1 MAEKRRL
8 PPNLAAL
15 ANVSRMLSLVETLE
29 SRGPSL
35 HGLGVFYG
43 RPGLGKT
50 SSGTC
55 CAVLRSTVHLSINPF
70 IREKGLMQMIAAEL
84 GARVPTRITKDD
96 LFNLTCGA
104 MADANRTIILDE
116 ADHLLRETV
125 INTVRFLHDETRVPI
140 ILMGEEDLPVKLLQ
154 FPRVHGRV
162 LERTGAEEATMADL
176 DLLIAVEAKG
186 FEIAPDLREALLVGS
201 GYTHRYIVKNIDAI
215 RRMALAQ
222 GLSRVTRAD
231 WGDRVFDK
239 GDVPNPR
246 FLPEHRKQP
255 QRVRRVA

>member
-15 ANVSRMLSLVETLE
+15 SNVQRLLSLVETLE
-29 SRGPSL
+29 GRGASL
-35 HGLGVFYG
+35 DGLGVFYG

-55 CAVLRSTVHLSINPF
+55 SAVLQSTVHLSINPF
-70 IREKGLMQMIAAEL
+70 IREKGLMQMIATEL
-84 GARVPTRITKDD
+84 GARVPAQITKDN

-104 MADANRTIILDE
+104 IGDANRTIILDE
-116 ADHLLRETV
+116 ADHLMRETV

-162 LERTGAEEATMADL
+162 LDRAGAEDASLVDL

-186 FEIAPDLREALLVGS
+186 FEIAPDLREPLLIGS
-201 GYTHRYIVKNIDAI
+201 GFTHRYIVKNIDAI
-215 RRMALAQ
+215 RRFALAQ
-222 GLSRVTRAD
+222 GLSRVSRVD
-231 WGDRVFDK
+231 WGDRHFDK
-239 GDVPNPR
+239 GEVPNPR
-246 FLPEHRKQP
+246 VLPEHRKQP